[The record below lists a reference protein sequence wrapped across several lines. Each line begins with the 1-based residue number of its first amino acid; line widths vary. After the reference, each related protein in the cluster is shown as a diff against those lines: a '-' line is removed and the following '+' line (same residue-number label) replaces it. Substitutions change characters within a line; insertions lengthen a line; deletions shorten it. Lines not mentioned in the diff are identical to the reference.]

1 MKSSG
6 FSFLVSASG
15 LAMRL
20 RIIPKLFLPSD
31 EGNSKMGKVSAI
43 LSNKDKLINFR
54 LLHKS
59 IWPRILIIMII
70 NQFPPQSGS
79 FVH

>member
-1 MKSSG
+1 MTMKSSG

-43 LSNKDKLINFR
+43 LSNKDKLVNFR
-54 LLHKS
+54 LLRK
-59 IWPRILIIMII
+59 P
-70 NQFPPQSGS
+70 NE
-79 FVH
+79 